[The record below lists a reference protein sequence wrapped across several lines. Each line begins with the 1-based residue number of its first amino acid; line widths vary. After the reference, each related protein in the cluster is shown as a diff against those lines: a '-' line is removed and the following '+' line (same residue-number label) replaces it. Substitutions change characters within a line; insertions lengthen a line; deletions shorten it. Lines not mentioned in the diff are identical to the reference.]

1 MRLRMLRLQVSYLW
15 VTSILQGTTIEEYKI
30 SMEYKFL
37 LKKSNFN

>member
-1 MRLRMLRLQVSYLW
+1 MRLRMHRKRVSYLW
-15 VTSILQGTTIEEYKI
+15 VTSILQGTSIEEYKI